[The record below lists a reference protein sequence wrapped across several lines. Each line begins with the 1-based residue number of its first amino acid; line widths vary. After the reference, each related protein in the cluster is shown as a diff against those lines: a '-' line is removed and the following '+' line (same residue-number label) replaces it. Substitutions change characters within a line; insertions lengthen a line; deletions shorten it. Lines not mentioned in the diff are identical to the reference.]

1 MKKQKEK
8 SGQTI
13 EIKCTYDR
21 LYQYSELTPTQGKLK
36 SITKEATNRL
46 INSIKNN
53 GYVFPIYVW
62 QHEGKIGL

>member
-21 LYQYSELTPTQGKLK
+21 LYQYSELTPTQAPPVVVLHFVQDRRSLAVSAVSEPHSVK
-36 SITKEATNRL
+36 
-46 INSIKNN
+46 
-53 GYVFPIYVW
+53 
-62 QHEGKIGL
+62 KIG